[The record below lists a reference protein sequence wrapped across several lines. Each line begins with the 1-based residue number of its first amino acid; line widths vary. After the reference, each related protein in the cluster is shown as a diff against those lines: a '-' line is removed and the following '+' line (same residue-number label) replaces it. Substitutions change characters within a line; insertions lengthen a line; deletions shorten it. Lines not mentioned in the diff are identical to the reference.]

1 MKQHF
6 KINFINELSSFEKMK
21 KNRFNTLA
29 NFLGTDTLSQI
40 NAPVGY
46 VKEVL
51 NDSPSPRIY
60 DIQRAPD
67 SAAMF
72 DILIERKTANI
83 ASNLPVPIFGALD
96 FESDY
101 TEILPA
107 SLPAGCTYVIEKT
120 SDKKGLKITYTVGPN
135 SDIIEINCVQNA
147 YNNLLRATQGSIL
160 QLEQNKLNISDV
172 AEVAQFAQKVQ
183 VVKNTLFGRDTNDSF
198 TPNQF
203 KTDMQNQNDIRV
215 ITQNFSIDAESSFI
229 ILVRPVASFT
239 IGWTSYVSKFST
251 SRA

>member
-1 MKQHF
+1 MR
-6 KINFINELSSFEKMK
+6 
-21 KNRFNTLA
+21 KNKYNTLA
-29 NFLGTDTLSQI
+29 NFLGTDTLSQV

-51 NDSPSPRIY
+51 DNTAPPRMY
-60 DIQRAPD
+60 DIQRAPE

-72 DILIERKTANI
+72 DINIERKTANI
-83 ASNLPVPIFGALD
+83 AADLPVPLFGALD

-101 TEILPA
+101 TEILPS
-107 SLPAGCTYVIEKT
+107 SLPAGTTYIVEKT
-120 SDKKGLKITYTVGPN
+120 ADKKGLKFTYTQAGNV
-135 SDIIEINCVQNA
+135 DIIEVNCVQNA

-172 AEVAQFAQKVQ
+172 AQVAQFTRKVQ
-183 VVKNTLFGRDTNDSF
+183 VVKNTLFGRDTSDSF

-229 ILVRPVASFT
+229 ILVRPVDAFV